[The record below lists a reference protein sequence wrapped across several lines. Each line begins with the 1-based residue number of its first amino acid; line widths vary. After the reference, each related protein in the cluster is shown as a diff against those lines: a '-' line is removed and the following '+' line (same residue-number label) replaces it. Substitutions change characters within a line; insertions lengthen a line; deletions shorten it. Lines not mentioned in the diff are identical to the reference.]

1 MRSASC
7 ACGIRPDKANDS
19 HSEPGT
25 ERPSLTTDYSGA
37 RNSGVDRLESMRV
50 FVAVAEAQGFA
61 PAARR
66 LAMSPPAVTR
76 AVAALEER
84 IGTRLLHRTTRI
96 VRLTEAGGR
105 FLADCKRI
113 LGEIEEAEASAV
125 GAHAEP
131 RGQLAVTAPVM
142 FGRMYVAPIVLDF
155 LARHPRVTA
164 RMLFLDRIVD
174 LIDEGLDVAVRIAH
188 LPDSSLRAVRVG
200 SVRWVVCASPEY
212 LAARGTPRTP
222 ADLAQRDAIAFSL
235 STSPEEWSFASGETL
250 SPPTQLIVNSNDVAI
265 AAAVAGRGVA
275 GCCPTRSRRS
285 CARASSR
292 SCSAEFEPPPIPI
305 SVVYAE
311 GRRAAA
317 KVRAFVDFA
326 VERLRSDKSLN

>member
-1 MRSASC
+1 
-7 ACGIRPDKANDS
+7 
-19 HSEPGT
+19 
-25 ERPSLTTDYSGA
+25 
-37 RNSGVDRLESMRV
+37 MRV

-76 AVAALEER
+76 AISALEER

-96 VRLTEAGGR
+96 VRLTEAGNR

-113 LGEIEEAEASAV
+113 LGEIEEAEASAA
-125 GAHAEP
+125 GSHAEP

-155 LARHPRVTA
+155 LAHHPRVTA
-164 RMLFLDRIVD
+164 RMLFLDRLVD
-174 LIDEGLDVAVRIAH
+174 MIDEGLDVAVRIAH
-188 LPDSSLRAVRVG
+188 LPDSSLHAVRVG
-200 SVRWVVCASPEY
+200 SVRRVVCASPDY

-222 ADLAQRDAIAFSL
+222 ADLSQHDAIAFSL
-235 STSPEEWSFASGETL
+235 GASPEQWSFASSETV

-265 AAAVAGRGVA
+265 AAAVAGRGIARVLSYQIVPELRA
-275 GCCPTRSRRS
+275 GKLQVVL
-285 CARASSR
+285 
-292 SCSAEFEPPPIPI
+292 AEFEPPPLPI
-305 SVVYAE
+305 SLVYAE

-326 VERLRSDKSLN
+326 VERLRADKSLN

>member
-1 MRSASC
+1 
-7 ACGIRPDKANDS
+7 
-19 HSEPGT
+19 
-25 ERPSLTTDYSGA
+25 
-37 RNSGVDRLESMRV
+37 MRV
-50 FVAVAEAQGFA
+50 FVAVAEEQGFA

-66 LAMSPPAVTR
+66 LAMSAPAVTR

-113 LGEIEEAEASAV
+113 LGEIEEAEASAA
-125 GAHAEP
+125 GSHAEP

-142 FGRMYVAPIVLDF
+142 FGRMHVAPVVLEF
-155 LARHPRVTA
+155 LALHPRVTA
-164 RMLFLDRIVD
+164 RMLFLDRVAD

-188 LPDSSLRAVRVG
+188 LPDSSLHAVRVG
-200 SVRWVVCASPEY
+200 SVRRVVCASPEY
-212 LAARGTPRTP
+212 LAARGAPRVP
-222 ADLAQRDAIAFSL
+222 ADLSQHDAIALSL
-235 STSPEEWSFASGETL
+235 GAASEEWSFASGETFG
-250 SPPTQLIVNSNDVAI
+250 PPARLVVNSNDVAI
-265 AAAVAGRGVA
+265 AAAIAGQGVTRVLSYQIASELHAGRLQVVLA
-275 GCCPTRSRRS
+275 D
-285 CARASSR
+285 
-292 SCSAEFEPPPIPI
+292 FEPPAIPV

-326 VERLRSDKSLN
+326 VERLRADRSLR

>member
-1 MRSASC
+1 
-7 ACGIRPDKANDS
+7 
-19 HSEPGT
+19 
-25 ERPSLTTDYSGA
+25 
-37 RNSGVDRLESMRV
+37 MRV
-50 FVAVAEAQGFA
+50 FVAVAEAHGFA

-84 IGTRLLHRTTRI
+84 IGARLLHRTTRI

-113 LGEIEEAEASAV
+113 LGEIEEAEASAA

-155 LARHPRVTA
+155 LARYPRVTA
-164 RMLFLDRIVD
+164 RMLFLDRVVD

-188 LPDSSLRAVRVG
+188 LADSSLRAVRVG

-212 LAARGTPRTP
+212 LAERGTPRTP
-222 ADLAQRDAIAFSL
+222 ADLTKHDAIAFSL
-235 STSPEEWSFASGETL
+235 STSPEEWRFASDETL
-250 SPPTQLIVNSNDVAI
+250 SPPTQLVVNSNDLAI

-275 GCCPTRSRRS
+275 RVLSYQIAPEL
-285 CARASSR
+285 RAAKLQIVLS
-292 SCSAEFEPPPIPI
+292 EFERPPVPIN
-305 SVVYAE
+305 VVYAE

-317 KVRAFVDFA
+317 KVRAFIDFA
-326 VERLRSDKSLN
+326 VERLRSNKSLS

>member
-1 MRSASC
+1 
-7 ACGIRPDKANDS
+7 
-19 HSEPGT
+19 
-25 ERPSLTTDYSGA
+25 
-37 RNSGVDRLESMRV
+37 MRV

-76 AVAALEER
+76 AISALEER

-96 VRLTEAGGR
+96 VRLTEAGNR
-105 FLADCKRI
+105 FLVDCRRI
-113 LGEIEEAEASAV
+113 LGEIEEAEASAA
-125 GAHAEP
+125 GSHTEP

-142 FGRMYVAPIVLDF
+142 FGRMYVAPVVLDF

-164 RMLFLDRIVD
+164 RMLFLDRLVD

-188 LPDSSLRAVRVG
+188 LPDSSLHAVRVG
-200 SVRWVVCASPEY
+200 SVRRVVCASPDY

-222 ADLAQRDAIAFSL
+222 ADLSQHDAIAFSL
-235 STSPEEWSFASGETL
+235 GASPEEWSFASSETV

-275 GCCPTRSRRS
+275 RVLSYQIAPEL
-285 CARASSR
+285 RAGKLQVVLG
-292 SCSAEFEPPPIPI
+292 EFEPPPIPI

-326 VERLRSDKSLN
+326 VERLRADKSLN

>member
-1 MRSASC
+1 
-7 ACGIRPDKANDS
+7 
-19 HSEPGT
+19 
-25 ERPSLTTDYSGA
+25 
-37 RNSGVDRLESMRV
+37 MRV

-76 AVAALEER
+76 AIAALEER

-96 VRLTEAGGR
+96 VRLTEAGSR

-113 LGEIEEAEASAV
+113 LGEIEEAEASAA

-131 RGQLAVTAPVM
+131 RGQVGVTAPVI

-164 RMLFLDRIVD
+164 RMLFLDRVVD

-188 LPDSSLRAVRVG
+188 LPDSSLRAVQVG

-222 ADLAQRDAIAFSL
+222 ADLSQRDAIAFSL
-235 STSPEEWSFASGETL
+235 STSPEQWSFASGETL
-250 SPPTQLIVNSNDVAI
+250 SPPTHVVVNSNDLAI
-265 AAAVAGRGVA
+265 AAAVAGRGIARVLSYQIAPELRA
-275 GCCPTRSRRS
+275 GKLQIVLSD
-285 CARASSR
+285 
-292 SCSAEFEPPPIPI
+292 FEPPPVPI
-305 SVVYAE
+305 SVVYTE

-326 VERLRSDKSLN
+326 VERLRSDKSLT